1 MESCSPDLDMDS
13 DNGSLIAKHE
23 ASGVC
28 HKRRITMASGMSIE
42 HIIIIDELIQTTGLN
57 METISLATYRIWK
70 SSNCLVA
77 RKELNDMSA

>member
-1 MESCSPDLDMDS
+1 
-13 DNGSLIAKHE
+13 
-23 ASGVC
+23 
-28 HKRRITMASGMSIE
+28 MASGMSIE